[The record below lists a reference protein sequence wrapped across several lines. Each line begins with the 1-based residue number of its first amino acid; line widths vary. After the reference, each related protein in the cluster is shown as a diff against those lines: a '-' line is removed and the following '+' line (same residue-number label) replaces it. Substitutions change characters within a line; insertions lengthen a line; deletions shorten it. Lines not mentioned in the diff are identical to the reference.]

1 MGLFEAE
8 VRGHTGEEDILT
20 SSVFGT
26 LEILDRRKFLE
37 LILEQCRIQLSTE
50 AVLESFTFNYWKGM
64 GKRTPD
70 VILEDKLNLIFFENK
85 LNAPLDVHQLVDEY
99 KDGIKAHKN
108 FWLMAVT
115 SDWIEPSE
123 VQKSKELLT
132 KNGIKYPNVQW
143 INWQRIYAILY
154 SNAKNGNQTE
164 EKLIGNLLSL
174 LEAKGLSAFIGFV
187 EAQLISLAALWPEVI
202 DFLHKC
208 SALLGSL
215 SGRLNE
221 KGITCIEKGFTQE
234 TVLTGTRSRMVL
246 QDFGRWLPGGI
257 AMRAW
262 DNEWKE
268 KDPRQGFLLR
278 LDPSTLEVGYRL
290 GFGKN
295 VKFLQMFAEASQSC
309 HLAEKLHAVDTCVV
323 SYYGVGYK
331 LLNRV
336 TGDNLNKEAFSLEAL
351 GNARFLIIGRVFNQE
366 EMASPKLLDEI
377 EECLVQIR
385 DIVNENG
392 LYFSGEAIGEGMK
405 ELPMESQLG
414 EQEPAEE

>member
-1 MGLFEAE
+1 MGIFEAAI
-8 VRGHTGEEDILT
+8 RGHAGEEDILT

-26 LEILDRRKFLE
+26 LEILDTTKFLIPVLKQCGVE
-37 LILEQCRIQLSTE
+37 LAKE
-50 AVLESFTFNYWKGM
+50 AAPESFSFSYWREM

-70 VILEDKLNLIFFENK
+70 VILEDNRNLIFFENK
-85 LNAPLDVHQLVDEY
+85 LNDSLHVDQLVEEY
-99 KDGIKAHKN
+99 EDGIRCHKN
-108 FWLMAVT
+108 FRLIAVT
-115 SDWIEPSE
+115 SDWIEPPE
-123 VQKSKELLT
+123 VQRAKERLT
-132 KNGIKYPNVQW
+132 KNGIIEPRMQW
-143 INWQRIYAILY
+143 INWQKIYAILH
-154 SNAKNGNQTE
+154 SNANNENPTE
-164 EKLIGNLLSL
+164 EKLINELLSL
-174 LEAKGLSAFIGFV
+174 LEVKGLSAFIGFV
-187 EAQLISLAALWPEVI
+187 EAQLINVATLWPEVI

-278 LDPSTLEVGYRL
+278 LDPSKLEVGYRL

-295 VKFLQMFAEASQSC
+295 VKFLRMFAEASQSC
-309 HLAEKLHAVDTCVV
+309 HLAEKLHTVDTCVV

-351 GNARFLIIGRVFNQE
+351 GNTRFLIIGRVFNQE

-377 EECLVQIR
+377 EECLLQIR

-392 LYFSGEAIGEGMK
+392 LYFSREAIGEGME
-405 ELPMESQLG
+405 ELPMESQPS

>member
-50 AVLESFTFNYWKGM
+50 AFLESFTFNYWKGM
-64 GKRTPD
+64 GKRIPD
-70 VILEDKLNLIFFENK
+70 VILEDNLNLIFFENK
-85 LNAPLDVHQLVDEY
+85 LNAPLDVYQLVDEY

-174 LEAKGLSAFIGFV
+174 LEAKGLSSFIGFV
-187 EAQLISLAALWPEVI
+187 EAQLISLAVLWPEVI

-246 QDFGRWLPGGI
+246 QDCGRWLPGGI

-309 HLAEKLHAVDTCVV
+309 HLAEKLHTVDTCVV

-351 GNARFLIIGRVFNQE
+351 GNTRFLIIGRVFNQE

-385 DIVNENG
+385 DIVNKNG

-405 ELPMESQLG
+405 ELPVESQLG
-414 EQEPAEE
+414 EQESAEE